1 MSRQQILD
9 DQGRP
14 LDCISLSNMAIDCI
28 VGVYRHEREA
38 PQPLLIELFLYLDTR
53 PATADAGIEGTV
65 DYARIAGEVYFLL
78 QSCRF
83 RMLEHA
89 ANALA
94 RYLLAPPTRDTH
106 RAQIQAVTV
115 RLEKPRALP
124 GQAVPALEVTRRA
137 SEMRYRSEEKPFGWV
152 DVVHE
157 GPLVRVP
164 GIDGERP
171 NLGIYRVRIT
181 PGASIPTVAYR
192 HGSVHE
198 MMLGGGLL
206 LQQRSVPR
214 GTAFHWP
221 REYPHRYDNPTE
233 TVQTLLRV
241 SDPAPLAT
249 DVFDAP
255 EPAAGFELIPGRSYY
270 PEADR
275 GERG

>member
-1 MSRQQILD
+1 MSRPHLLD
-9 DQGRP
+9 GQGRP
-14 LDCISLSNMAIDCI
+14 LDCISLSSMAIDCI

-106 RAQIQAVTV
+106 RAQVQAVTV

-137 SEMRYRSEEKPFGWV
+137 SEMQYRVEEKSFGWV
-152 DVVHE
+152 DVIHE
-157 GPLVRVP
+157 GPIVRVS
-164 GIDGERP
+164 GFEGERP
-171 NLGIYRVRIT
+171 NLGIHRLRLK
-181 PGASIPTVAYR
+181 PGASIPTHMFPRV
-192 HGSVHE
+192 SVHE
-198 MMLGGGLL
+198 MMLGGGIL
-206 LQQRSVPR
+206 LQRQAVAR

-221 REYPHRYDNPTE
+221 QEFPHRYDNPTE
-233 TVQTLLRV
+233 HVQTILRV
-241 SDPAPLAT
+241 SDPAPLPC
-249 DVFDAP
+249 DIIEV
-255 EPAAGFELIPGRSYY
+255 AGPREELASVPGRSYY

-275 GERG
+275 GERA

>member
-1 MSRQQILD
+1 MSRQHLLD
-9 DQGRP
+9 DDGRP
-14 LDCISLSNMAIDCI
+14 LDCISLSSMSIDCI
-28 VGVYRHEREA
+28 VGVYRHEREE

-65 DYARIAGEVYFLL
+65 DYARIAGEAYFLL

-83 RMLEHA
+83 RMLEQA

-94 RYLLAPPTRDTH
+94 RYLLAPPTRDAH

-124 GQAVPALEVTRRA
+124 GQAIPALEVTRRA
-137 SEMRYRSEEKPFGWV
+137 SEMQYRIEEKPFGWV

-157 GPLVRVP
+157 GPMVRVT
-164 GIDGERP
+164 GTDGERP
-171 NLGIYRVRIT
+171 SLGIYRIRLK
-181 PGASIPTVAYR
+181 PGATIPTHVHR
-192 HGSVHE
+192 DVSEHE
-198 MMLGGGLL
+198 MILGGGLL
-206 LQQRSVPR
+206 LQGRPVAR

-221 REYPHRYDNPTE
+221 REFPHRYDNPTDN
-233 TVQTLLRV
+233 VQTLLRV
-241 SDPAPLAT
+241 NDPAPLPNESV
-249 DVFDAP
+249 DVLDPLQGLTQMA
-255 EPAAGFELIPGRSYY
+255 GRSYY

>member
-1 MSRQQILD
+1 MSRQHLLD

-14 LDCISLSNMAIDCI
+14 LDCISLSSMSIDCI

-38 PQPLLIELFLYLDTR
+38 PQPLLIELHLYLDTR

-65 DYARIAGEVYFLL
+65 DYARIAGEIYFLL

-137 SEMRYRSEEKPFGWV
+137 TEMQYRTEEKPFGWV
-152 DVVHE
+152 DILHE

-164 GIDGERP
+164 GLDGDRP
-171 NLGIYRVRIT
+171 NLQICRLRIA
-181 PGASIPTVAYR
+181 PGASIPT
-192 HGSVHE
+192 HGHRYGSIHE

-206 LQQRSVPR
+206 LQRRGVTR

-221 REYPHRYDNPTE
+221 REFPRRYDNPTDSD
-233 TVQTLLRV
+233 QTLLRV
-241 SDPAPLAT
+241 SDPALFAPDFT
-249 DVFDAP
+249 DVP
-255 EPAAGFELIPGRSYY
+255 EPASGLEILAGQLYY

>member
-1 MSRQQILD
+1 MTRPHLLD

-14 LDCISLSNMAIDCI
+14 LDCISLSSMSIDCI
-28 VGVYRHEREA
+28 VGVYRHEREE
-38 PQPLLIELFLYLDTR
+38 PQSLLIELFLYLDTR

-106 RAQIQAVTV
+106 RAQVQAVTV

-124 GQAVPALEVTRRA
+124 GQAIPALEVTRRA
-137 SEMRYRSEEKPFGWV
+137 SEMSYRVEEKPFGWV
-152 DVVHE
+152 DVLHE
-157 GPLVRVP
+157 GPLVRGPDVL
-164 GIDGERP
+164 GERP
-171 NLGIYRVRIT
+171 NLAIQRIRLKA
-181 PGASIPTVAYR
+181 GASIPTHIHRNV
-192 HGSVHE
+192 SVHE
-198 MMLGGGLL
+198 MVLGGGLL
-206 LQQRSVPR
+206 LQRRPVTR

-221 REYPHRYDNPTE
+221 REFPHRYDNPTDH
-233 TVQTLLRV
+233 VQTLLRV
-241 SDPAPLAT
+241 SDPALLPGDTVEVL
-249 DVFDAP
+249 
-255 EPAAGFELIPGRSYY
+255 EPAEGLASIAGRSYY

-275 GERG
+275 GS

>member
-1 MSRQQILD
+1 MSRQHLLD
-9 DQGRP
+9 DLGRP
-14 LDCISLSNMAIDCI
+14 LDCISLSSMSIDCI

-106 RAQIQAVTV
+106 RAQVQAVTV

-137 SEMRYRSEEKPFGWV
+137 SEMQYRVLEKPFGWV
-152 DVVHE
+152 DTLHE
-157 GPLVRVP
+157 GPLVRFP
-164 GIDGERP
+164 GIEGERA
-171 NLGIYRVRIT
+171 NLNISRIRLK
-181 PGASIPTVAYR
+181 PGASIPLHVHR
-192 HGSVHE
+192 QGSVHE
-198 MMLGGGLL
+198 MVLGGGLL
-206 LQQRSVPR
+206 LQRRSVPR

-221 REYPHRYDNPTE
+221 REIPRCYDNPTDN
-233 TVQTLLRV
+233 VQTLLRV
-241 SDPAPLAT
+241 SDPALVSQDIAE
-249 DVFDAP
+249 VL
-255 EPAAGFELIPGRSYY
+255 EPPTGLQLVPGRLYY

>member
-1 MSRQQILD
+1 MSQKQLLD
-9 DQGRP
+9 DKGRP
-14 LDCISLSNMAIDCI
+14 LDCISLSSMSIDCI
-28 VGVYRHEREA
+28 VGVYRHEREE

-106 RAQIQAVTV
+106 RAQVQAVTV

-124 GQAVPALEVTRRA
+124 GQAIPALEVTRRA
-137 SEMRYRSEEKPFGWV
+137 SEMHYRVEEKPFGWV
-152 DVVHE
+152 DVIHE
-157 GPLVRVP
+157 GPIVRVP
-164 GIDGERP
+164 GMDADRP
-171 NLGIYRVRIT
+171 NLSICRIRLKS
-181 PGASIPTVAYR
+181 GASIPTHVHR
-192 HGSVHE
+192 IVSEHE
-198 MMLGGGLL
+198 MILGGGLL
-206 LQQRSVPR
+206 LQGRPVPR

-221 REYPHRYDNPTE
+221 HEFPRRYDNPTD

-241 SDPAPLAT
+241 NSPAPLPT
-249 DVFDAP
+249 DTAEVS
-255 EPAAGFELIPGRSYY
+255 EPAEGLVTIAGRSYY

-275 GERG
+275 GEKA